1 MKLRRNLQDHRPF
14 DGILTGSVASP
25 QEKSAENIE
34 DNNFRPQRELA
45 FARGKQKENPGSP
58 RSRETVPS
66 ARQHSNNFRPS
77 QKSPIPLNRYDD
89 FVDDLSQRSRSQD
102 QTPEPRLVA
111 RALYNFVG
119 QSSRELTFRRGDLIF
134 VRRQVDKNWYEG
146 EYNAMIGLFPSNY
159 VEVIVSR
166 VLILNVS
173 MGRVKVEYPPTKLR
187 FL

>member
-1 MKLRRNLQDHRPF
+1 MLGANRKTILVRR
-14 DGILTGSVASP
+14 
-25 QEKSAENIE
+25 
-34 DNNFRPQRELA
+34 
-45 FARGKQKENPGSP
+45 ARGK
-58 RSRETVPS
+58 TVPS
-66 ARQHSNNFRPS
+66 PRQHSNNFRPS

-159 VEVIVSR
+159 VEVIASQVSR
-166 VLILNVS
+166 FCKRRREKRESQIPADKEVQRS
-173 MGRVKVEYPPTKLR
+173 SFTK
-187 FL
+187 F